1 MKFIGKAL
9 PELKRK
15 INTCELAGKRFKKQ
29 QLKTDNLLRKNEL
42 EKVESD
48 EQMRLEQ
55 VEKELRAE
63 QAIDLLWLLD
73 ANSKKEI
80 RLSERTLKHN
90 HK

>member
-1 MKFIGKAL
+1 
-9 PELKRK
+9 
-15 INTCELAGKRFKKQ
+15 
-29 QLKTDNLLRKNEL
+29 
-42 EKVESD
+42 
-48 EQMRLEQ
+48 MRLEQ